1 MLVGLALVQVAGL
14 DSPTFDNAATLA
26 HYWLA
31 PRRRDR
37 GRTTVLCPS
46 CGHENRE
53 GASFCDGCG
62 APLAAVC
69 PRCGA
74 QLRPSA
80 RFCDSCGQAISEPAA
95 PPTPAP
101 TAPTSFAAGRYQV
114 KRFLGEGGRKRLS
127 LAHDTRLDRDVAF
140 SLIKTE
146 GLDASGLARVRREA
160 QAMGH
165 LGDHPNIVTMFDIGE
180 EAGQPYVWQRSAV
193 GVGADIW
200 SAAHDVILSRS
211 NRSWPSE
218 S

>member
-1 MLVGLALVQVAGL
+1 VYCAECGSGLGL
-14 DSPTFDNAATLA
+14 TC
-26 HYWLA
+26 
-31 PRRRDR
+31 
-37 GRTTVLCPS
+37 GS
-46 CGHENRE
+46 CGIQNEPSE
-53 GASFCDGCG
+53 KFCGKCGAS
-62 APLAAVC
+62 LAEA
-69 PRCGA
+69 
-74 QLRPSA
+74 
-80 RFCDSCGQAISEPAA
+80 
-95 PPTPAP
+95 PAP
-101 TAPTSFAAGRYQV
+101 TLTPSPTPIVPTSFAAGRYQV
-114 KRFLGEGGRKRLS
+114 KRFLGEGGRKRVY

-165 LGDHPNIVTMFDIGE
+165 LGDHPNIVAVFDIGE

-200 SAAHDVILSRS
+200 SVAHDVILSRS

>member
-1 MLVGLALVQVAGL
+1 MK
-14 DSPTFDNAATLA
+14 
-26 HYWLA
+26 
-31 PRRRDR
+31 
-37 GRTTVLCPS
+37 CPS
-46 CGHENRE
+46 CGRENRK
-53 GASFCDGCG
+53 GRRFCVECGTKLELTCGSCG
-62 APLAAVC
+62 AACTPGEKFCGECGSPLA
-69 PRCGA
+69 
-74 QLRPSA
+74 
-80 RFCDSCGQAISEPAA
+80 EPAHT
-95 PPTPAP
+95 PTPTPAI
-101 TAPTSFAAGRYQV
+101 PTSFAAGRYQV
-114 KRFLGEGGRKRLS
+114 KRFLGEGGRKRVY

>member
-1 MLVGLALVQVAGL
+1 M
-14 DSPTFDNAATLA
+14 
-26 HYWLA
+26 
-31 PRRRDR
+31 
-37 GRTTVLCPS
+37 LCPS

-53 GASFCDGCG
+53 GARFCLGCG
-62 APLAAVC
+62 ASLALSC
-69 PRCGA
+69 PGCGKE
-74 QLRPSA
+74 LPSGA
-80 RFCDSCGQAISEPAA
+80 RFCDSCGQASSEPAA
-95 PPTPAP
+95 PPTPTPTP

-146 GLDASGLARVRREA
+146 GLDASGLAHVRREA

-165 LGDHPNIVTMFDIGE
+165 LGDHPNIVAVFDIGE